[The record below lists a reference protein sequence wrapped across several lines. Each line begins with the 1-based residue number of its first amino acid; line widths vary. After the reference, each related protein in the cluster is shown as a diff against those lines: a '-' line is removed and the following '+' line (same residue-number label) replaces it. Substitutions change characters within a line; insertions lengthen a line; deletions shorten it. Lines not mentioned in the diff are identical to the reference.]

1 MRVSDYDLL
10 FDLPEGEYEGGKIGG
25 VRTVTIRAGRS
36 LEILCH
42 PIVRIS
48 AEARREAKAR
58 RSTPAMERLN
68 AKNTE
73 RHIMRLIE
81 ANFTREAIVVT
92 GTYAYP
98 MEDYGMCDLEE
109 MAGIYDRRG
118 LPWDVDRIRKDVRNW
133 REKLK
138 RRVLAVGG
146 RASDLKWIVRIEEG
160 KEPPGVGLPPKYHFH
175 AIVEGPGLDSETVKA
190 LWEEKHGHA
199 HCDRLDLKDD
209 GAARV
214 ARYLCKQRSGGRWWS
229 HSRNLR
235 APVPRISDRKMS
247 RRRMG
252 RIAADVQRDGQTILE
267 SLYPGYKVVELPD
280 VKYSDFVAGCYIY
293 ARMRRRD

>member
-10 FDLPEGEYEGGKIGG
+10 FDLPEGEYDGGKIGG

-36 LEILCH
+36 LEVMCH

-48 AEARREAKAR
+48 AEAKREAKAR

-68 AKNTE
+68 ARNTE

-81 ANFTREAIVVT
+81 ENFTPEAVVVT

-118 LPWDVDRIRKDVRNW
+118 LPWDVDRIRMDIRNW

-146 RASDLKWIVRIEEG
+146 TTKDLKWIVRIEEG

-190 LWEEKHGHA
+190 LWAARRGWRGIVA
-199 HCDRLDLKDD
+199 SN
-209 GAARV
+209 GAAGAGGAIAGTS
-214 ARYLCKQRSGGRWWS
+214 ARPCRGSATGKCRGGGWAGSPQTSSGTGRPYWKHCIRDIRWS
-229 HSRNLR
+229 SCR
-235 APVPRISDRKMS
+235 
-247 RRRMG
+247 
-252 RIAADVQRDGQTILE
+252 T
-267 SLYPGYKVVELPD
+267 
-280 VKYSDFVAGCYIY
+280 
-293 ARMRRRD
+293 